1 MFCLVCNVHLF
12 MICTVF
18 CGRRCR
24 SADLFSLYL
33 DAVVAARA
41 VDLLSFCFC
50 RIGELEAKGRS
61 RYSTRCGVAVG
72 VVVNDVCF
80 TFETYFVLSAG
91 GFWYPS

>member
-1 MFCLVCNVHLF
+1 M
-12 MICTVF
+12 
-18 CGRRCR
+18 
-24 SADLFSLYL
+24 FSLCL

-50 RIGELEAKGRS
+50 RIGELEVKRGS
-61 RYSTRCGVAVG
+61 RCATRCGVVVV

-91 GFWYPS
+91 GFW